1 MEWLEL
7 LDHIESSV
15 AELAALIKS
24 IRETGPFRFSRSED
38 DSLDTELRGVLETVR
53 RFKNAS
59 FSDVQAS
66 YLIGAATS
74 LERAASIRWGG
85 TNSNGA
91 QVVDIAS
98 SILVAARMFAHRE
111 RPSRNLPRLP
121 AFVPSQSISPFKYG
135 VIDNRL
141 EVLDYVNQP
150 AHVDADITEA
160 ARSSL
165 LRQSDLIIDRL
176 MNSNHSFLTE
186 FYEELRQNLR
196 QNGNIIQLGI
206 AAQMCRKVTTAA
218 DKDKELTSV
227 FATMLFAHLDTIS
240 DYLAQF
246 PDWRRFNANAVETKM
261 DNESFEL
268 LIASTRKLADA
279 MSGHLSY
286 VAPEVPAS
294 LNKVADW
301 AGAGGSRPNGPIILA
316 LTRSISNLLSVVVR
330 EIARMPGEVVGEGRK
345 ALARIILSAF
355 TSAAVFG
362 GLYSLGLIPEGGW
375 IATALDYL
383 KAVAGEA
390 RSFF

>member
-1 MEWLEL
+1 
-7 LDHIESSV
+7 
-15 AELAALIKS
+15 
-24 IRETGPFRFSRSED
+24 
-38 DSLDTELRGVLETVR
+38 
-53 RFKNAS
+53 
-59 FSDVQAS
+59 
-66 YLIGAATS
+66 
-74 LERAASIRWGG
+74 
-85 TNSNGA
+85 
-91 QVVDIAS
+91 
-98 SILVAARMFAHRE
+98 
-111 RPSRNLPRLP
+111 
-121 AFVPSQSISPFKYG
+121 
-135 VIDNRL
+135 
-141 EVLDYVNQP
+141 
-150 AHVDADITEA
+150 
-160 ARSSL
+160 
-165 LRQSDLIIDRL
+165 

-246 PDWRRFNANAVETKM
+246 PDWRRYNANAMETNM
-261 DNESFEL
+261 DTESFEL

-279 MSGHLSY
+279 MVGHRSY

-301 AGAGGSRPNGPIILA
+301 AGAGGSKPSGTIILA
-316 LTRSISNLLSVVVR
+316 LTRSISNLLSVVLR

-345 ALARIILSAF
+345 ALARVILSAL

-375 IATALDYL
+375 IVTALDYL

-390 RSFF
+390 RSFL